1 MRGPVFV
8 APVSQACVTVQAFA
22 NNKGWG
28 MTMSA
33 WTRAG
38 VSLTAVA
45 VVVGVAGCQGG
56 DGEKKAAETPRKT
69 ETQSRAAVT
78 QVLTAAYKKTSAAKS
93 AKVRMTMTMPAAMD
107 GGGTMEMSGVMGW
120 DPTLMDMTMKGSMF
134 KADPDAPDQIRMVWL
149 NNAMYMDMGAK
160 AAKDMD
166 GKRWMK
172 LDLGAAAEASGDK
185 ALQKQMTGSLESM
198 NQDPAQQLAM
208 LLESPNLKHIG
219 AEKIDGVEAQHYK
232 GTLTLDEMV
241 ASNKSLKAL
250 SEKERKDLLANMK
263 KSGIKGYDTEVWV
276 NQDNYPVKM
285 DIGMDSPEGKVK
297 IVASYSDYGTKA
309 TVQAPPAGDT
319 FDLME
324 RLKKAGEGMES
335 AGQS

>member
-1 MRGPVFV
+1 
-8 APVSQACVTVQAFA
+8 
-22 NNKGWG
+22 

-38 VSLTAVA
+38 VSVTAVA
-45 VVVGVAGCQGG
+45 VIAGCQGG
-56 DGEKKAAETPRKT
+56 TAEKKAAGTARETG
-69 ETQSRAAVT
+69 TQSRAAVT

-93 AKVRMTMTMPAAMD
+93 AKVRMTMAMPAAMD
-107 GGGTMEMSGVMGW
+107 GGTMEMSGVMGW
-120 DPTLMDMTMKGSMF
+120 DPTVMDMTMKGSMF
-134 KADPDAPDQIRMVWL
+134 KADPDAPEQIRMVWL

-160 AAKDMD
+160 AAENMD

-198 NQDPAQQLAM
+198 NQDPAQQLAL

-241 ASNKSLKAL
+241 ASNKSLKTL
-250 SEKERKDLLANMK
+250 SEKERGGLLANMK

-297 IVASYSDYGTKA
+297 IVANYSDYGAKA

-324 RLKKAGEGMES
+324 MMMKLGEGMES